1 MHKSVGVSVVQHTV
15 FAVSGEFDGIELPAK
30 RLFGSKGLDYLES
43 KRAAFQTYLQVSGNL
58 Y

>member
-1 MHKSVGVSVVQHTV
+1 MCQLYGRRAVA
-15 FAVSGEFDGIELPAK
+15 AVSGEFDGIELPAK